1 MAISKQIQRKN
12 SGSVSAFVN
21 KARALKQFAGA
32 QSRLIFAMD
41 ATASRQPT
49 WDYASQL
56 HHTLFDAAAEDKSL
70 SLQLCFF
77 RGLGEFSASSWLND
91 PESLK
96 AQLSSVHCVGGATQ
110 IATLLRHYLYEGS
123 QSPALKALVFI
134 GDAVEESLD
143 ELRGLAIQC
152 RLKELPILV
161 FQEGRDAKA
170 NEAFK
175 LIATLSGGAHLQFDD
190 ASSGKLRDLLRAAVK
205 FTTGGRK
212 ALQNGS
218 NESDK
223 LLLKQ
228 LN

>member
-12 SGSVSAFVN
+12 QGSVSAFVK
-21 KARALKQFAGA
+21 KARAIKQFAGA

-77 RGLGEFSASSWLND
+77 RGLGEFSASAWLND
-91 PESLK
+91 PDSLK
-96 AQLSSVHCVGGATQ
+96 TQLSSVYCVGGATQ
-110 IATLLRHYLYEGS
+110 RATLLRHYLYEGS
-123 QSPALKALVFI
+123 QSHALKALVFI
-134 GDAVEESLD
+134 GDAVEEPLD

-152 RLKELPILV
+152 RLKELPILL
-161 FQEGRDAKA
+161 FQEGRDARA
-170 NEAFK
+170 SQAFK
-175 LIATLSGGAHLQFDD
+175 LMATVSGGAHLQFDD

-212 ALQNGS
+212 ALQDSISEG
-218 NESDK
+218 DR

-228 LN
+228 LK